1 LIAAANAQTVKASRR
16 RGAEQAAMKVR
27 TVLVGLVFSGAAVAA
42 YDLDFSAVDLN
53 GDAAVDPR
61 ELAASGLFE
70 LRDFDDNGAIS
81 SDQLGNERLFEL
93 WDTNDDGNIRPDEFY
108 PGIIAYAD
116 ADGNELL
123 GPVEFERTL
132 IDWEAGAPVERLQK

>member
-1 LIAAANAQTVKASRR
+1 MKRAS
-16 RGAEQAAMKVR
+16 V
-27 TVLVGLVFSGAAVAA
+27 VLGLVFTGAALAA
-42 YDLDFSAVDLN
+42 YDLDFTGVNLN
-53 GDAAVDPR
+53 GDGVVDPR

-70 LRDFDDNGAIS
+70 LRDFDDNGVIS
-81 SDQLGNERLFEL
+81 RDQVGNERLFQL
-93 WDTNDDGNIRPDEFY
+93 WDADDDGDVSPQEFY

-116 ADGNELL
+116 VDGNELL